1 MTAKIK
7 LNAASGGGSF
17 SLQAPSSSAN
27 NRVMTLPDSADGTVL
42 TTTNPKAGNI
52 IQVVSTTKGD
62 TASQGSLGQGEY
74 WDLSSIFKVDITPAS
89 ASNKILISGHV
100 NFQHDGSEVFALA
113 LYRDGSL
120 YTAANGN
127 QTDIG
132 NRMRAMSGG
141 FSERS
146 WDIVTCPIN
155 FLDTALGNTN
165 QKSYSVGL
173 TSSTGSDRTYYLNRP
188 YTWTNSSQYFNWS
201 STITAMEVAA

>member
-1 MTAKIK
+1 MPVII
-7 LNAASGGGSF
+7 NGSGSVTGLSVGG
-17 SLQAPSSSAN
+17 
-27 NRVMTLPDSADGTVL
+27 LPDGTVDADTL
-42 TTTNPKAGNI
+42 ASNAVTAAKLASGVGGKI
-52 IQVVSTTKGD
+52 LQVVSTTKGD
-62 TASQGSLGQGEY
+62 TTSQTSLGQGEY

-188 YTWTNSSQYFNWS
+188 YTWTNSNQYFNWS